1 MSTWRRTVIDEN
13 YLKLKLE
20 WVKYRL
26 DMLDQ
31 IETKLAEMRKL
42 AEYARDNKLSPK
54 QIKTI
59 NDKLHKFQEEVI
71 KMDELSKIFNLD
83 FQ

>member
-31 IETKLAEMRKL
+31 METKLAEMRKL